1 VHEEGDEVQRRLIR
15 PMKILE
21 DEHERLLLAEP
32 PEQRERLLEEP
43 QPRAGAIFAGLL
55 GGVLTREARDQAG
68 KLA

>member
-1 VHEEGDEVQRRLIR
+1 
-15 PMKILE
+15 MKILE